1 MTVRGSRV
9 RSMTVQGT
17 RALFAGL
24 ALLTL
29 SACGAQ
35 TRQHSLNASLNLQL
49 GESAPRVHTKTLA
62 DVGGDVS
69 RITTYRQPDERMY
82 EYSVDQALASGK
94 PVLLEFAT
102 PAHCTPCDRQLQMIK
117 SLVQKYQTR
126 MIFIHMDQY
135 DDPEAYKAYGVPGDP
150 WTFVIDGRGVVR
162 YQQAGSMLYN
172 ELESAIQ
179 SVL

>member
-1 MTVRGSRV
+1 VQGSRTDSATPRGRRV
-9 RSMTVQGT
+9 T
-17 RALFAGL
+17 FAGL
-24 ALLTL
+24 ALVTL
-29 SACGAQ
+29 SACGGPGQ
-35 TRQHSLNASLNLQL
+35 QQSLNSSLNFHVGQL
-49 GESAPRVHTKTLA
+49 APRVHTKTLA

-135 DDPEAYKAYGVPGDP
+135 DDPEAYQAYRVPGDP
-150 WTFVIDGRGVVR
+150 WTFVIDGRGIVR
-162 YQQAGSMLYN
+162 FQQAGSMLYS

>member
-1 MTVRGSRV
+1 
-9 RSMTVQGT
+9 VQGSCT
-17 RALFAGL
+17 DSTTARGRVTFAGL
-24 ALLTL
+24 ALVTL
-29 SACGAQ
+29 SACGPGQ
-35 TRQHSLNASLNLQL
+35 QQSLNSSLNFHVGQP
-49 GESAPRVHTKTLA
+49 APRVHTKTLA

-82 EYSVDQALASGK
+82 QYSVDQALASGK

-135 DDPEAYKAYGVPGDP
+135 DDPEAYQAYRVPGDP
-150 WTFVIDGRGVVR
+150 WTFVIDGRGIVR
-162 YQQAGSMLYN
+162 FQQAGSMLYS

>member
-1 MTVRGSRV
+1 
-9 RSMTVQGT
+9 MTVQGA
-17 RALFAGL
+17 RGFFSGL

-29 SACGAQ
+29 SACGQ
-35 TRQHSLNASLNLQL
+35 TPQQSRNSSLSLQL
-49 GESAPRVHTKTLA
+49 GQVAPRVHTKTLA

-117 SLVQKYQTR
+117 SLLEKYQDK

-135 DDPEAYKAYGVPGDP
+135 DNPEAYKAYGVPGDP
-150 WTFVIDGRGVVR
+150 WTFVIDGHGVVR
-162 YQQAGSMLYN
+162 FEQAGSMLYN
-172 ELESAIQ
+172 ELENAIQ
-179 SVL
+179 SAL

>member
-1 MTVRGSRV
+1 MTVSVARPWLC
-9 RSMTVQGT
+9 TV
-17 RALFAGL
+17 AFL
-24 ALLTL
+24 ALC
-29 SACGAQ
+29 ACDQ
-35 TRQHSLNASLNLQL
+35 TQQQSLNSSLNLQL
-49 GESAPRVHTKTLA
+49 GVAAPRVHTKTLA

-69 RITTYRQPDERMY
+69 RITTYRQPDARMY

-117 SLVQKYQTR
+117 SLLQKYQTQ

-135 DDPEAYKAYGVPGDP
+135 DDPEAYRAYRVPGDP
-150 WTFVIDGRGVVR
+150 WTFIIDGRGVVR
-162 YQQAGSMLYN
+162 YEQAGAMLYN

>member
-1 MTVRGSRV
+1 MSGNGAHIVAAALALTALCACDRHIQQSHNS
-9 RSMTVQGT
+9 SMT
-17 RALFAGL
+17 
-24 ALLTL
+24 
-29 SACGAQ
+29 
-35 TRQHSLNASLNLQL
+35 LQM
-49 GESAPRVHTKTLA
+49 GEPAPRVRTKTLA

-82 EYSVDQALASGK
+82 QYSVDQALESGK

-117 SLVQKYQTR
+117 SLQQKYQGK

-135 DDPEAYKAYGVPGDP
+135 NSPEAYKAYRVPGDP
-150 WTFVIDGRGVVR
+150 WTFVIDRGGVVR
-162 YQQAGSMLYN
+162 FQEAGSMLYN
-172 ELESAIQ
+172 ELESAVQ

>member
-1 MTVRGSRV
+1 MAGPSA
-9 RSMTVQGT
+9 
-17 RALFAGL
+17 RAL
-24 ALLTL
+24 LLVCPL
-29 SACGAQ
+29 LMVGACGGSQ
-35 TRQHSLNASLNLQL
+35 QSLNLSMSL
-49 GESAPRVHTKTLA
+49 KTGEAAPRVHTKTLA

-82 EYSVDQALASGK
+82 EYSVDQALATGK

-117 SLVQKYQTR
+117 SLLQKYQTQ
-126 MIFIHMDQY
+126 MIFVHLDQY
-135 DDPEAYKAYGVPGDP
+135 VDPEAYKAYQVPGDP
-150 WTFVIDGRGVVR
+150 WTFVIDNRGVVR
-162 YQQAGSMLYN
+162 YEQAGSMLYN

>member
-1 MTVRGSRV
+1 MPGSRAYSISARV
-9 RSMTVQGT
+9 RRLS
-17 RALFAGL
+17 FAGL
-24 ALLTL
+24 ALLML
-29 SACGAQ
+29 SACGVQ
-35 TRQHSLNASLNLQL
+35 TGQQSLNASLNFRL
-49 GESAPRVHTKTLA
+49 GQPAPRVHTKTLA

-82 EYSVDQALASGK
+82 EYSVDQAVASGK

-102 PAHCTPCDRQLQMIK
+102 PAHCTPCDRQLQMLK

-150 WTFVIDGRGVVR
+150 WTFVIDAQGIVR
-162 YQQAGSMLYN
+162 FQQAGSMLYS